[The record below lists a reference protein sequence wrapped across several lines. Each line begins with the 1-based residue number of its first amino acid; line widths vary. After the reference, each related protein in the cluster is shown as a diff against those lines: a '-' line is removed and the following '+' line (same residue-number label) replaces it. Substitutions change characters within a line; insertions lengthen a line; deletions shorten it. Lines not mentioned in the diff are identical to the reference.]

1 MTKTNYRILNDC
13 RGMYEDEVF
22 DTILSQR
29 GINNVEHF
37 LTPTEDDLLP
47 LDSLL
52 RIDEAYQR
60 VDRAIVNNE
69 RIGILFDTDLDGIT
83 SGTIMTR
90 YFRHSTDN
98 INTYLD
104 DGNMHGVI
112 GQD

>member
-90 YFRHSTDN
+90 YFRHLLITLKL
-98 INTYLD
+98 IL
-104 DGNMHGVI
+104 MRVKCMV
-112 GQD
+112 

>member
-13 RGMYEDEVF
+13 RGMYEDEIF

-29 GINNVEHF
+29 GINDVEHF

-69 RIGILFDTDLDGIT
+69 CIGILFD
-83 SGTIMTR
+83 
-90 YFRHSTDN
+90 
-98 INTYLD
+98 
-104 DGNMHGVI
+104 
-112 GQD
+112 